1 MTSNC
6 QDRRPSAS
14 NFGRDVGTNSFIWDH
29 LGTKPPGFMA
39 EISGVSGVRTIESS
53 RFMEQATGI
62 EPKPEPWEALN
73 IPIACF
79 SAPFREAF
87 V

>member
-1 MTSNC
+1 
-6 QDRRPSAS
+6 
-14 NFGRDVGTNSFIWDH
+14 
-29 LGTKPPGFMA
+29 
-39 EISGVSGVRTIESS
+39 
-53 RFMEQATGI
+53 MERAMGI
-62 EPKPEPWEALN
+62 EPMSEAWEALN